1 RWGDRGCYYRDYYY
15 RDYYSGVRGLSIGAA
30 RARTNVATAA
40 VTCLRTLPWNDRVT
54 KLPHGWRAC
63 SAPYAQPSGWAWW
76 SLLAAWRPP
85 RLPPPRCPARPCS
98 RTPGP
103 LQDWLSP
110 RTWGEAATAP

>member
-1 RWGDRGCYYRDYYY
+1 MQPETARVEITMPIPLERRNVIALPLGGGDRGCYYRDYYY

-85 RLPPPRCPARPCS
+85 RLPPPR
-98 RTPGP
+98 
-103 LQDWLSP
+103 
-110 RTWGEAATAP
+110 